1 MVMGFGPMSMAPEFY
16 DFCTSKNTMEDKKA
30 KLQAR
35 MKNKF
40 AHNIASTAV
49 LASGAIGVYQI
60 AKHPDSK
67 FVKKTGEYLTKGFN
81 FGTGNYPE
89 ANAAI
94 KNTVASAKNMAEKHF
109 PKGVKI
115 SQKSSSKLFAWMKKG
130 MKAIASKFKLSDKG
144 IFGKIKKYAAEMA
157 KKFSKVPASY
167 KAAGA
172 ISFLTGL
179 AFMGISNHKSYKN
192 GKIDQYYETKAQIC
206 QNV

>member
-35 MKNKF
+35 MKNKV

-49 LASGAIGVYQI
+49 LAGGAVGIYNV

-81 FGTGNYPE
+81 FVTGNCPE
-89 ANAAI
+89 ANTAI
-94 KNTVASAKNMAEKHF
+94 RNKVVDAKNMAEKHF
-109 PKGVKI
+109 KNVKI
-115 SQKSSSKLFAWMKKG
+115 IKDSSPKFTGWVKKG
-130 MKAIASKFKLSDKG
+130 ISFIASKFKLSDKG
-144 IFGKIKKYAAEMA
+144 VLGKVKQYAAEMA
-157 KKFSKVPASY
+157 EKFAKVPASY

-172 ISFLTGL
+172 IAFLTGL

-192 GKIDQYYETKAQIC
+192 GKIDQYYETKAQLC